1 MSSEE
6 KCQLCGCVGYSD
18 HREGPEEVSCVCE
31 RDWVTVVHQ
40 HSSALFLNRSDTSG
54 SPCTSRHTGEPC
66 EGCAHR
72 RSSAKHSQTRTG
84 GLAGK
89 NTHKHSGLY
98 YIGHDSSCIKQK
110 DGDRCLGGE
119 KDHEWETRVRIMVL
133 CVQMSALQFEQMA
146 VVPLCEKHHFM
157 WNRYQLKLN

>member
-119 KDHEWETRVRIMVL
+119 KRPWMGNEGKDNGTL
-133 CVQMSALQFEQMA
+133 CTNECFTVWTNGCCA
-146 VVPLCEKHHFM
+146 FM
-157 WNRYQLKLN
+157 WKTSFHVE